1 MKKKQLIALLVSF
14 SLILALVLSAC
25 AEGGTGGAAQD
36 KVYKVLNPQGNYIS
50 VETHGLAPRLDSL
63 AGKNIFYYQ
72 SEANPVIMPVLLAR
86 LKKDYPTATW
96 KFFETQG
103 YGVDTPTDDTNAV
116 SGLKGV
122 DATIRGIGW

>member
-1 MKKKQLIALLVSF
+1 
-14 SLILALVLSAC
+14 VLSAC
-25 AEGGTGGAAQD
+25 AEAGPGGAAQD
-36 KVYKVLNPQGNYIS
+36 KVYKVLNPQGNYIA

-103 YGVDTPTDDTNAV
+103 YGVDTPTDDTNEV